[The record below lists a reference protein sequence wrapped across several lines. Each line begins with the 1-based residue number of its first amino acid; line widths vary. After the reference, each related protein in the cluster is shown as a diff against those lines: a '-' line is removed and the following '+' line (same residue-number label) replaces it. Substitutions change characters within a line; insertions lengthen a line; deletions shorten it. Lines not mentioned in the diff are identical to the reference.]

1 MSTTSRR
8 LSEAF
13 RTGALAT
20 AQPTVS
26 LILAVY
32 DPPIDAL
39 IAQLDAIAA
48 QTSTDWE
55 CIVID
60 DASTHHE
67 VDEVLREWVAVE
79 AGRTL
84 ITRPV
89 NGGIAAATNDGL
101 DAASGEFIAICDHD
115 DVVHPRAI
123 EAVIAH
129 FEEHSEHDV
138 VYTDEQTVDVDGNVI
153 WLYAKPDWSP
163 RRHLGHHYLAHLVAA
178 RSSRIGNLR
187 VRQEFEPSQ
196 DYDFYLRV
204 IEGAVA
210 AGQSVG
216 HISEVL
222 YSWRAIAGSSALDA
236 AEKPE
241 MAAAVERCVQAA
253 LDRRAVD
260 ATARTVIHDG
270 RPTTSA
276 RIAYR
281 GGVVPT
287 VDIIRL
293 TADTTAEEINDA
305 VDATGADV
313 VCLSPDPARF
323 GADWAATLAV
333 EALQPNVGAV
343 GPLIID
349 EERGTILSV
358 GRVTQPTLSDS
369 FVGTDPDAPG
379 PWGSFFVVREV
390 SAVAPAGLTISTSA
404 FRSVSGLATDVGL
417 DAAVAE
423 MCTALAASGLSTL
436 WSPAA
441 QLAITLPEG
450 REQLAI
456 SRDDFDLVGGRT
468 PLVHDEHF
476 DVTGLGHLRMFT
488 PDAYTQA
495 RRLLMEG
502 RVDLV
507 TSDVFDTLVTRH
519 VATPSDLFVQLA
531 LALSLPEHVTPSMF
545 AEARREAE
553 RRARSQHSRRRS
565 AALRANGLTLTEIDA
580 DPQVAAPEVT
590 LHEIWS
596 QMPGAWLD
604 PNAGFT
610 AELALEAE
618 ALQPIPEAVEL
629 YQAARDL
636 GVPVVLVSDIYLTA
650 EQLASTLELA
660 GIDMSLIDDVVSS
673 ADHRLGKTH
682 GLLEQTISQRGVDP
696 RRTMHLG
703 DNEVADVETAES
715 LGASAIAVDVLTEH
729 RHVALPSPHI
739 AAWSRASGG
748 DLGISA
754 AVRATLVAS
763 GPLGRDPSYQ
773 FGAAVAGP
781 ALAGFSRW
789 VSTTA
794 ATLGADHVHCMLREG
809 ATIAELMGITA
820 PHGPTPVPL
829 HVSRWV
835 TMRAAVTDGTPE
847 QLVTALAR
855 RAELTVE
862 HVAHAFACD
871 PVRTRRVLGADVVK
885 SSNLVQACTA
895 ISEDDEL
902 RVQILETTSAL
913 RARVLVY
920 LRDRLVLDDRPLV
933 VADVGWGG
941 TIQEGLTRILRAD
954 GIDNEVVGLYL
965 ALSSPGERRLGHGA
979 RMLSYLPNETDDPA
993 VAHHSRAIAHHAD
1006 TIERIMTPEMG
1017 TLIDIDVDGQPV
1029 CRPVGVDRVPPTLAA
1044 AQRAVRDVVQ
1054 RLADPE
1060 VGGNSMTDPAWSDDT
1075 RLRAA
1080 FARTLDDVVTTPS
1093 APVAEALGSWP
1104 HDDVAGAGHRSIAGQ
1119 ELATAVRYANVRDVD
1134 LLDAS
1139 GRSWVA
1145 GLAGANNYPLSTQ
1158 LAAAQAGIA
1167 LDGLAPESENG
1178 MARLAAF
1185 EVGSDLAHVQVGRNV
1200 SVAPG
1205 GWSVLR
1211 IAGNVESLRSLRFDA
1226 GERHALV
1233 DIGHFSVALGTTH
1246 RFDPPV
1252 RHVALDDSDIV
1263 WVEAHPL
1270 DTQRF
1275 AHRPGG
1281 HILLTIDT
1289 DLAQD
1294 VRTVEVTVAFRCW
1307 RLDDDQSLADAPLRH
1322 RVEDQ
1327 TRRVTNAIR
1336 RRL

>member
-8 LSEAF
+8 LTEAF
-13 RTGALAT
+13 RTGAAAT
-20 AQPTVS
+20 TEPAVS

-39 IAQLDAIAA
+39 IAQLNAIAA

-55 CIVID
+55 CIVVD
-60 DASTHHE
+60 DASTHPE
-67 VDEVLREWVAVE
+67 VDEVLREWVAVD
-79 AGRTL
+79 AGRKL
-84 ITRPV
+84 LTRPV

-101 DAASGEFIAICDHD
+101 DAASGRFIAICDHD
-115 DVVHPRAI
+115 DVIHPRAL
-123 EAVIAH
+123 EAVITH
-129 FEEHSEHDV
+129 FEEHPEHDV
-138 VYTDEQTVDVDGNVI
+138 VYTDEQTIDVDGNVI

-178 RSSRIGNLR
+178 RRSTIGTLR

-204 IEGAVA
+204 IEGAIA

-253 LDRRAVD
+253 LDRRAID
-260 ATARTVIHDG
+260 ATAHTVVHHG
-270 RPTTSA
+270 RPTTSV
-276 RIAYR
+276 RIADR
-281 GGVVPT
+281 GDSAPT
-287 VDIIRL
+287 VDVIRL
-293 TADTTAEEINDA
+293 TVDTTAEEINDV
-305 VDATGADV
+305 VDESGADV
-313 VCLSPDPARF
+313 ICLSPDPSRF
-323 GADWAATLAV
+323 DTDWAASLAV
-333 EALQPNVGAV
+333 EALQPDVGVV
-343 GPLIID
+343 GPLIVD
-349 EERGTILSV
+349 EQRGTIVSA

-369 FVGTDPDAPG
+369 FVGADADAPG

-390 SAVAPAGLTISTSA
+390 SAIAPHGLTITTSA
-404 FRSVSGLATDVGL
+404 FRSVGGLATDVGL

-423 MCTALAASGLSTL
+423 MCATLAASGRATV
-436 WSPAA
+436 WTPAA
-441 QLAITLPEG
+441 QLAVTLPEG

-456 SRDDFDLVGGRT
+456 SRDEFDRVGSRT
-468 PLVHDEHF
+468 PLVHHEHF
-476 DVTGLGHLRMFT
+476 DVTVLGHLRMLT
-488 PDAYTQA
+488 PDAYTRA
-495 RRLLMEG
+495 RRYLMEG

-531 LALSLPEHVTPSMF
+531 SALPLPEHVTALMF

-553 RRARSQHSRRRS
+553 RRARDQHSQARS
-565 AALRANGLTLTEIDA
+565 ATLRADGLALAEIEM
-580 DPQVAAPEVT
+580 DPEVAAPEIT

-596 QMPGAWLD
+596 LMPANWAD
-604 PNAGFT
+604 SDAGLT
-610 AELALEAE
+610 AELALEAK

-629 YQAARDL
+629 YRAAHDL
-636 GVPVVLVSDIYLTA
+636 GVPVVLVSDIYLTG
-650 EQLASTLELA
+650 EQLASTLEAA
-660 GIDMSLIDDVVSS
+660 GIDMSLIADVVSS
-673 ADHRLGKTH
+673 ADHRLGKAH

-696 RRTMHLG
+696 MRTMHLG

-715 LGASAIAVDVLTEH
+715 LGALAIAVDVLSEY
-729 RHVALPSPHI
+729 RHVELPSQRL
-739 AAWSRASGG
+739 AAWSRESGG

-754 AVRATLVAS
+754 SVRATLVGS
-763 GPLGRDPSYQ
+763 GPFGHDPSYQ

-781 ALAGFSRW
+781 TLAGFSHW
-789 VSTTA
+789 VSTTTA
-794 ATLGADHVHCMLREG
+794 ALGADHVHCMLREG
-809 ATIAELMGITA
+809 ATIAELMATTA
-820 PHGPTPVPL
+820 PDGPTPIPL

-835 TMRAAVTDGTPE
+835 TMRAAVIDATPE

-855 RAELTVE
+855 RADLTVE
-862 HVAHAFACD
+862 HVTNAFACD
-871 PVRTRRVLGADVVK
+871 PVLVRQVLGADVVE
-885 SSNLVQACTA
+885 SSKLVDACTA
-895 ISEDDEL
+895 ISENDKL
-902 RVQILETTSAL
+902 RLQILDAASAL
-913 RARVLVY
+913 RERVLVY
-920 LRDRLVLDDRPLV
+920 LRDRLVIGDGPIV

-965 ALSSPGERRLGHGA
+965 ALSSPGEQRLGRGA

-1006 TIERIMTPEMG
+1006 TIERIMTPELG
-1017 TLIDIDVDGQPV
+1017 TLIDIDAAGQPV
-1029 CRPVGVDRVPPTLAA
+1029 CRPVGDDPVPPTLAA
-1044 AQRAVRDVVQ
+1044 AQRAVRDVAQ

-1060 VGGNSMTDPAWSDDT
+1060 VGGNSFTDPAWSDDL

-1093 APVAEALGSWP
+1093 THLAEALGSWP
-1104 HDDVAGAGHRSIAGQ
+1104 HDDVAGTGHRSIAGQ
-1119 ELATAVRYANVRDVD
+1119 ELAAAVRYANVRDVD
-1134 LLDAS
+1134 LLDES
-1139 GRSWVA
+1139 GRSWIA
-1145 GLAGANNYPLSTQ
+1145 GLAGAYNYPLSTQ

-1185 EVGSDLAHVQVGRNV
+1185 EVGSDLAHVQVGRRV

-1211 IAGNVESLRSLRFDA
+1211 ISGAVESLRSLRFDA
-1226 GERHALV
+1226 GEQHALV
-1233 DIGHFSVALGTTH
+1233 DIGYFSIALGTTQ

-1263 WVEAHPL
+1263 WVDAHPL

-1281 HILLTIDT
+1281 HILLTIDA
-1289 DLAQD
+1289 DLAPR
-1294 VRTVEVTVAFRCW
+1294 VRSVDVTVAFRCW
-1307 RLDDDQSLADAPLRH
+1307 RLDDDRSLADAPLRH
-1322 RVEDQ
+1322 RVEGQ
-1327 TRRVTNAIR
+1327 TRRVAGAIK

>member
-8 LSEAF
+8 LTEAF
-13 RTGALAT
+13 RTGAA
-20 AQPTVS
+20 PTTEPAVS
-26 LILAVY
+26 IILAVY
-32 DPPIDAL
+32 DPPIAAL
-39 IAQLDAIAA
+39 TAQLDAIAA
-48 QTSTDWE
+48 QTSTGWE

-60 DASTHHE
+60 DASTNPE
-67 VDEVLREWVAVE
+67 VDEVLRDWVAVD
-79 AGRTL
+79 ACRTL
-84 ITRPV
+84 VTRPI

-101 DAASGEFIAICDHD
+101 DAAVGEFIAVCDHD
-115 DVVHPRAI
+115 DVIHPGAI

-129 FEEHSEHDV
+129 FEEHPDHDV
-138 VYTDEQTVDVDGNVI
+138 VYTDEQTIDAVGKVI
-153 WLYAKPDWSP
+153 SLYAKPDWSP

-178 RSSRIGNLR
+178 RRSTIGNLR

-204 IEGAVA
+204 IERATA

-216 HISEVL
+216 HIPTVL

-260 ATARTVIHDG
+260 ATARTVVHMG
-270 RPTTSA
+270 RPTTSV

-281 GGVVPT
+281 TDSAPT
-287 VDIIRL
+287 LDIIRL
-293 TADTTAEEINDA
+293 TDRTTTEEINDA
-305 VDATGADV
+305 VAATDADV

-323 GADWAATLAV
+323 DADWAVPLAV
-333 EALQPNVGAV
+333 EALQPGVGVV
-343 GPLIID
+343 GPLIVD
-349 EERGTILSV
+349 EQRSTIVSA

-369 FVGTDPDAPG
+369 FVGADADASG

-390 SAVAPAGLTISTSA
+390 SAVAPPGFTIATST
-404 FRSVSGLATDVGL
+404 FRSLGGLATDVGI

-423 MCTALAASGLSTL
+423 MCATLAASGRATL
-436 WSPAA
+436 WSPAT
-441 QLAITLPEG
+441 QLAIALSDG
-450 REQLAI
+450 CEQLAI
-456 SRDDFDLVGGRT
+456 SVDDFDRVGGRQ
-468 PLVHDEHF
+468 PLVHHEHF

-495 RRLLMEG
+495 RRLLVEG

-531 LALSLPEHVTPSMF
+531 SALRLPEHVTPPMF

-553 RRARSQHSRRRS
+553 RRAREQHSQRRS
-565 AALRANGLTLTEIDA
+565 AVLRADGLTLAEIKT
-580 DPQVAAPEVT
+580 DPEVAAPEVT

-596 QMPGAWLD
+596 QMPATWVD
-604 PNAGFT
+604 TDAGLT
-610 AELALEAE
+610 AELALEAD

-629 YQAARDL
+629 YRAANDL
-636 GVPVVLVSDIYLTA
+636 GVPVVLVSDIYLTG
-650 EQLASTLELA
+650 EQLASTLKAA

-673 ADHRLGKTH
+673 ADHRLGKAH
-682 GLLEQTISQRGVDP
+682 GLLEQTISQRGADP
-696 RRTMHLG
+696 TRTMHLG

-715 LGASAIAVDVLTEH
+715 LGAHAIAVDVLREH
-729 RHVALPSPHI
+729 RHVELPSQRL

-754 AVRATLVAS
+754 AIRATLLES

-781 ALAGFSRW
+781 AIAGFSRW
-789 VSTTA
+789 VSTTTA
-794 ATLGADHVHCMLREG
+794 ALGATHVHCMLREG
-809 ATIAELMGITA
+809 ATIAELMATIA
-820 PHGPTPVPL
+820 PDGPTPVPL

-835 TMRAAVTDGTPE
+835 TMRAAVTDATPE

-855 RAELTVE
+855 RADLTVE
-862 HVAHAFACD
+862 HVTNAFACD
-871 PVRTRRVLGADVVK
+871 PARVRQALGSHAVE
-885 SSNLVQACTA
+885 SSKLVEACTA
-895 ISEDDEL
+895 ITEDAEL
-902 RVQILETTSAL
+902 RLQILDAASAL
-913 RARVLVY
+913 RERVLVY
-920 LRDRLVLDDRPLV
+920 LRDRLVIGDGPIV

-965 ALSSPGERRLGHGA
+965 ALSSPGEQRLGRGA
-979 RMLSYLPNETDDPA
+979 RMLSYLPNETDDPGA
-993 VAHHSRAIAHHAD
+993 ARHSRAIAHHAD
-1006 TIERIMTPEMG
+1006 TIERIMTPELG
-1017 TLIDIDVDGQPV
+1017 TLIDIDADGQPV
-1029 CRPVGVDRVPPTLAA
+1029 CRPASDDPVPPTLAA
-1044 AQRAVRDVVQ
+1044 AQRAVRDVVG
-1054 RLADPE
+1054 RLADPAI
-1060 VGGNSMTDPAWSDDT
+1060 GGNSFTDPAWSDDT
-1075 RLRAA
+1075 NLRAA

-1093 APVAEALGSWP
+1093 AHLAEALGSWP
-1104 HDDVAGAGHRSIAGQ
+1104 HDDVAGTEHRSIAGQ
-1119 ELATAVRYANVRDVD
+1119 EIAAAVRYANVRDVD

-1145 GLAGANNYPLSTQ
+1145 GLAGAHNYPLSTQ

-1167 LDGLAPESENG
+1167 LDGLAPEGENG

-1211 IAGNVESLRSLRFDA
+1211 LAGDVESLRSLRFDA

-1233 DIGHFSVALGTTH
+1233 DIGFFSIALGTTQH
-1246 RFDPPV
+1246 FDPSV

-1263 WVEAHPL
+1263 WVDAYPL

-1281 HILLTIDT
+1281 HILLTIDA
-1289 DLAQD
+1289 DLAPN
-1294 VRTVEVTVAFRCW
+1294 VRSVDVTVAFRCW

-1322 RVEDQ
+1322 RVEEQ
-1327 TRRVTNAIR
+1327 TRRVTSAIK